1 MYRYRLMPLLTMNL
15 SRLSF
20 RLLLDGY
27 ACSGCHRCSRVFFSE
42 AGHLKPGADGDSEY
56 CEHNYSG
63 CLGFRHGRSKSMIGN
78 SFPAKLMSSL
88 SSKQSEL
95 ASEVGHYR
103 KISTAI
109 SVTDESLTKALQLFF
124 SNEKDEVCYRKDM
137 CSILIEKLCK
147 VGNLS
152 DAVSLLQHSNDKQ
165 LHPNLN
171 AYNSLLA
178 EAAETSDFDLFCD
191 IFQKLLISKLPPDL
205 ISYLNVA
212 RVLPSLS
219 DSKLLKFIKEVSE
232 NTVHSDPTVVNRII
246 FLTAKSGQ
254 INKSVMIFEELKNH
268 GCKIDTVT
276 FNTVLAIL
284 GRAGQVYKMLSEF
297 SLMKELGYSPDT
309 VTYDTLINCL
319 RRLGRLDL
327 CKAFAKEMIDVGFE
341 LDLQAYTALIDG
353 LGRAGHVND
362 AMILFGEMKKRHCP
376 SIYVYR
382 AMISNLR
389 KFGKIEAAMDLWK
402 EMNSSGLKLVGPED
416 FRKKK
421 CRVVE

>member
-124 SNEKDEVCYRKDM
+124 SNEKDE
-137 CSILIEKLCK
+137 
-147 VGNLS
+147 
-152 DAVSLLQHSNDKQ
+152 HSNDKQ